1 MGKSINKNVY
11 LRDVL
16 LSTGEFSKEVVIQ
29 DNEIEVFENCPVGTT
44 LGNNEASVK
53 TIDQNMN
60 IDHIDFSNIL
70 DLSQEKFDKIIS
82 ANLNSQIS
90 TALSLAHFRY
100 LSSIKGFSE
109 NNLFKFISI
118 YYKTKRNFP
127 IPIFNI
133 LNGGKHVGNSLAF
146 CEFMIIPNGRNFK
159 ENIRIGSKI
168 YQDLKN
174 IIMMKHGSQNALVG
188 IEGGI
193 APNISDVEYALE
205 LISDA
210 IKVRNSKKCFMAIDV
225 AANSFSEKK
234 HDKKLPTFY
243 YYINNKKLYTNEL
256 YDLYTKLIKKFPEI
270 IYLEDPFNEEDQL
283 GWSMILKRKSDKLM
297 IVSDDLTVTNLEL
310 LKKYK
315 KNINSCILKINQVGN
330 LSETV
335 NAFQF
340 CKDNNIKTI
349 ISQRSGETDS
359 DFISHLAVGLGSDYI
374 KAGAPARERIIKY
387 NSLIRIFDSI
397 K

>member
-29 DNEIEVFENCPVGTT
+29 DNEIEVFESCPVGTT
-44 LGNNEASVK
+44 LGNNEASIK

-60 IDHIDFSNIL
+60 INQIDFGNIL

-109 NNLFKFISI
+109 NNLFKFISK

-146 CEFMIIPNGRNFK
+146 CEFMIIPYGKNFK
-159 ENIRIGSKI
+159 ENIRIGSEI

-193 APNISDVEYALE
+193 APNISDVEYALG

-234 HDKKLPTFY
+234 LVNKFPTFN
-243 YYINNKKLYTNEL
+243 YYINNKKINTYEL
-256 YDLYTKLIKKFPEI
+256 YNLYTKLIKKFPEI

-283 GWSMILKRKSDKLM
+283 GWGMILKRKSGKLM
-297 IVSDDLTVTNLEL
+297 IVGDDLTVTNLEL

-335 NAFQF
+335 NAFKF

-374 KAGAPARERIIKY
+374 KAGAPARERIVKY